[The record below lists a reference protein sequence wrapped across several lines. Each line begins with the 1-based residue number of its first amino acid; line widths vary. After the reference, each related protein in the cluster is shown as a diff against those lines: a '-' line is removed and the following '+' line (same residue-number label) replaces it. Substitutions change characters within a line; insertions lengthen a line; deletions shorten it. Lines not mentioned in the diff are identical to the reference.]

1 MFELDQAGEWL
12 MLPIILYGIMSF
24 AISVQRFWTVRT
36 SRVVPRNLLSQVWNA
51 IRNGVL
57 VTSAED
63 SFQRSVD
70 EFVVTTE
77 QEAVKLVEV
86 LYSQCGASQSQLKE
100 TLFGQS
106 Q

>member
-1 MFELDQAGEWL
+1 
-12 MLPIILYGIMSF
+12 MLPIILYSIMSF
-24 AISVQRFWTVRT
+24 AISVQRFWTLRT
-36 SRVVPRNLLSQVWNA
+36 SRVVPRNLPSQVWNS

-57 VTSAED
+57 VTSGYE

-77 QEAVKLVEV
+77 QEVVKLVEV
-86 LYSQCGASQSQLKE
+86 PNSQRGASQSKLKE